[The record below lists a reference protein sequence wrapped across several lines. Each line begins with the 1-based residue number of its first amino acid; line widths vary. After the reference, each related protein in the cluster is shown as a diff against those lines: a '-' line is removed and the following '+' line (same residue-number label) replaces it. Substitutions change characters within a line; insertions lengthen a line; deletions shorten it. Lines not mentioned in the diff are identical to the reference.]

1 MTSADLKTPFSDRRF
16 CSELFLFIQRQ
27 RLLPAGSRVLLA
39 VSGGI
44 DSMLLLDF
52 FKRFGRQKYGLD
64 WGVAHLDHGLRPDSG
79 ADAAWLAECCQTTQI
94 PFWQTRID
102 VAKHHALGPQSSLEA
117 VARDLRYDWL
127 LTLAAEQGFDR
138 LATAH
143 SASDQA
149 EGMLM
154 RLVRGSLAGLGGMAP
169 LQSRAGIHV
178 IRPLLCLSRSELEAY
193 ASFHSLS
200 WREDPSN
207 AELNFFRNR
216 LRHQVLP
223 LLRQEN
229 ARLDQHWAEHARLWQ
244 DEQAW
249 LAELTAEA
257 AGACLKQGANIV
269 LLDLSLFQGYALA
282 LQRRL
287 VKMALTQLL
296 GEWKVFTSRH
306 LEAVCHLADA
316 DTGKSLN
323 LPRQVRVSKRK
334 RTLAFE
340 LGDRCF

>member
-1 MTSADLKTPFSDRRF
+1 MNSADLKIPFSDRRF
-16 CSELFLFIQRQ
+16 CSDLFLFIQQ
-27 RLLPAGSRVLLA
+27 QQLLPAGSRVLLA
-39 VSGGI
+39 VSGGL
-44 DSMLLLDF
+44 DSMSLLDF
-52 FKRFGRQKYGLD
+52 FRRFGQKKYALD
-64 WGVAHLDHGLRPDSG
+64 WGVAHLDHGLRSDSG
-79 ADAAWLAECCQTTQI
+79 ADATWLAEFCQAAQI
-94 PFWQTRID
+94 PFWQTRIE
-102 VAKHHALGPQSSLEA
+102 VAEHHAQSPQSSLEA
-117 VARDLRYDWL
+117 VARELRYHWL

-169 LQSRAGIHV
+169 SHTRQDIHV
-178 IRPLLCLSRSELEAY
+178 IRPLLCHTRPSLDAY
-193 ASFHSLS
+193 AAFHQLH
-200 WREDPSN
+200 WREDSSN
-207 AELNFFRNR
+207 AELDFFRNR
-216 LRHQVLP
+216 LRQQILP

-229 ARLDQHWAEHARLWQ
+229 ARLDQHWAEHALLWQ

-257 AGACLKQGANIV
+257 ASACLKQEANIV
-269 LLDLSLFQGYALA
+269 LLDLRLFQGYAQA

-306 LEAVCHLADA
+306 VEAVCHLAAA

-323 LPRQVRVSKRK
+323 LPCQVSVSKRK
-334 RTLAFE
+334 CALVFE
-340 LGDRCF
+340 LVAAP